1 MVLLRRSCFRLVALA
16 LTAIL
21 VAYAGPVRAMDTL
34 AQHAFLVDVS
44 TDTVLLDKSAEQPT
58 APASMAKMMTVLLV
72 FDRLKQG
79 TLHMD
84 DTLPVSQKAWRMGGS
99 KMFVMV
105 GGKISVHD
113 LLQGVI
119 VQSGND
125 ACVVLA
131 EGIAGSEQAFA
142 HMMNERAKSIGMLN
156 THFTNATGWPDPE
169 LHSTVRDLA
178 ILADYIIKTYPEYYS
193 LFGEKEFTWNGIHQR
208 NRNPLLYD
216 NIGVDGLKTGHTQ
229 EAGYSLTAS
238 AMRDGRR
245 IILVL
250 NGLPSEQARADESKR
265 LIEWAFREF
274 KDYTLFKAGQPVD
287 EAPVWLGGSRTVPL
301 VVADD
306 LKLTLP
312 AGFGKDRPKVA
323 VHYTGP
329 IPAPIHR
336 GQQVGTLQITAP
348 GMPVIERPL
357 VAGADVERLGPVGR
371 IFAAAH
377 YLLWG
382 GG

>member
-1 MVLLRRSCFRLVALA
+1 MVFPSTSRFRLVI
-16 LTAIL
+16 LTVMTVL
-21 VAYAGPVRAMDTL
+21 VGYTGPVRAMDTQ
-34 AQHAFLVDVS
+34 AKHAFLVDVS
-44 TDTVLLDKSAEQPT
+44 TDTVLLDKNAEQPT

-84 DTLPVSQKAWRMGGS
+84 DMLPVTENAWRMGGS

-105 GGKISVHD
+105 GTKVSVHD

-125 ACVVLA
+125 ACIVLA
-131 EGIAGSEQAFA
+131 EAIAGSEKAFA
-142 HMMNERAKSIGMLN
+142 RLMNDRAKSIGMLN
-156 THFTNATGWPDPE
+156 THFVNATGWPDPE

-178 ILADYIIKTYPEYYS
+178 ILADYIIKTYPEFYQ
-193 LFGEKEFTWNGIHQR
+193 LFGEKEFTWNGIRQG

-216 NIGVDGLKTGHTQ
+216 NIGVDGLKTGHTE

-238 AMRDGRR
+238 AARDGRR
-245 IILVL
+245 IILVV
-250 NGLPSEQARADESKR
+250 NGLPSEQARADECKR

-274 KDYTLFKAGQPVD
+274 KDYTLFRAGQPVD
-287 EAPVWLGGSRTVPL
+287 QAPVWLGGSRTVPL
-301 VVADD
+301 VVAND

-312 AGFGKDRPKVA
+312 AGFGKERPKVVA
-323 VHYTGP
+323 HYTGP
-329 IPAPIHR
+329 IPAPIRR
-336 GQQVGTLQITAP
+336 GQQVGVLQITAP
-348 GMPVIERPL
+348 GMPMIERPL

>member
-1 MVLLRRSCFRLVALA
+1 MVFPSTSRFRLVI
-16 LTAIL
+16 LTVMTVL
-21 VAYAGPVRAMDTL
+21 VGYTGPVHAMDTQ
-34 AQHAFLVDVS
+34 AKHAFLVDVS
-44 TDTVLLDKSAEQPT
+44 TDTVLLDKNAEQPT

-84 DTLPVSQKAWRMGGS
+84 DMLPVSENAWRMGGS

-105 GGKISVHD
+105 GTKVSVHD

-125 ACVVLA
+125 ACIVLA
-131 EGIAGSEQAFA
+131 EAIAGSEKAFA
-142 HMMNERAKSIGMLN
+142 RLMNDRAKSIGMLN
-156 THFTNATGWPDPE
+156 THFVNATGWPDPE

-178 ILADYIIKTYPEYYS
+178 ILADYIIKTYPEFYQ
-193 LFGEKEFTWNGIHQR
+193 LFGEKEFTWNGIRQG

-216 NIGVDGLKTGHTQ
+216 NIGVDGLKTGHTE

-238 AMRDGRR
+238 AARDGRR
-245 IILVL
+245 IILVV
-250 NGLPSEQARADESKR
+250 NGLPSEQARADECKR

-274 KDYTLFKAGQPVD
+274 KDYTLFRAGQPVD
-287 EAPVWLGGSRTVPL
+287 QAPVWLGGSRTVPL
-301 VVADD
+301 VVAND

-312 AGFGKDRPKVA
+312 AGFGKERPKVVA
-323 VHYTGP
+323 HYTGP
-329 IPAPIHR
+329 IPAPIRR
-336 GQQVGTLQITAP
+336 GQQVGVLQITAP